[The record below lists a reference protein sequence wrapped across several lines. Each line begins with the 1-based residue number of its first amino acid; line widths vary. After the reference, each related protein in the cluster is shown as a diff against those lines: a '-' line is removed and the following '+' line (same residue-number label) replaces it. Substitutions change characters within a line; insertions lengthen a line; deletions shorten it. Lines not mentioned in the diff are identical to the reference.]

1 MKLINIG
8 FGNMVS
14 ASRLV
19 AIVSPESAPI
29 KRIVQ
34 DARENGSLIDATYG
48 RRTRAVI
55 ITDSDHIILSAVQ
68 PETVANRVVD
78 YEEEEEELEDEY
90 ERCFGGL
97 LRALGLRQGHRAGR
111 IL

>member
-8 FGNMVS
+8 FGNIVS
-14 ASRLV
+14 GERVV

-34 DARENGSLIDATYG
+34 DARDKGMLIDASCG

-55 ITDSDHIILSAVQ
+55 ITDSDHIILSAIQ
-68 PETVANRVVD
+68 TETI
-78 YEEEEEELEDEY
+78 
-90 ERCFGGL
+90 
-97 LRALGLRQGHRAGR
+97 AGR
-111 IL
+111 AAVKDDSISDSRDDERIGEIADDEK